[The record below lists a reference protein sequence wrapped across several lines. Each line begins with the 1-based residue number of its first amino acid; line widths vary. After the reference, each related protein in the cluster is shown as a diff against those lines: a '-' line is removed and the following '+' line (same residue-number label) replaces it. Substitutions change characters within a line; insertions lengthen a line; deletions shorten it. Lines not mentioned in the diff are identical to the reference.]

1 MKTTTQWRQ
10 RGLSMIGFLFV
21 AAVLLVIALLAF
33 RMIPAYIEYYT
44 IQKALEAAVADSDL
58 TTAGV
63 RRAMD
68 RKLSADYADAIT
80 PKDVAVTKQGNT
92 VTASAS
98 WQKILPLVSNVSLLL
113 EFDASASR

>member
-1 MKTTTQWRQ
+1 
-10 RGLSMIGFLFV
+10 
-21 AAVLLVIALLAF
+21 
-33 RMIPAYIEYYT
+33 
-44 IQKALEAAVADSDL
+44 
-58 TTAGV
+58 
-63 RRAMD
+63 MD

-80 PKDVAVTKQGNT
+80 PKDVAVTKNGNV